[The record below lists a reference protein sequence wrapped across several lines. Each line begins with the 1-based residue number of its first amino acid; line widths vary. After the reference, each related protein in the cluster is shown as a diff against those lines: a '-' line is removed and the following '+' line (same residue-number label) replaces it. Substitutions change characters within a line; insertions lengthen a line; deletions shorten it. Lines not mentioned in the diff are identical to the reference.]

1 MEGDPPVHAAL
12 DPRDSLLN
20 SPDDPMTL
28 SPRAATRTLFA
39 LLWIGS
45 AGLILAGCDSG
56 GTDPPDPTAFTV
68 TVENVGSAA
77 PILKSGAFN
86 TPTGA
91 GQPGPIAGGDSYQF
105 TFTAGPNEIPD
116 SGMRLSF
123 ATMFIQSNDL
133 YYAFEPEGLALFE
146 NGTPIGQNGPADVTD
161 QVNLYDAGTEVDQ
174 KPGAGADQAP
184 RQGEV
189 GGGMAE
195 NGSVVEVTNMDPAN
209 DSLENDGFSYPPTS
223 DVLSVSVS
231 SEEDEASGGYTF
243 TVTIQN
249 EGTTVNG
256 APVPLSPGAYAV
268 HWAQTPAGDA
278 VTYPGHTPGAPAS
291 DGIERIAEDG
301 APAGAD
307 GVPGNHVQQLST
319 ATGVAVPL
327 SPGGYAVHTD
337 QATVFET
344 NEPAPTGIE
353 RVAEDGTPMELVS
366 MLSGASGISS
376 AGAFNTPSGADNPGP
391 IGPGGSY
398 SFMVEAVPG
407 DRLSLATMHVQSND
421 LFYAFAPSGLAL
433 FNESNRPVSGD
444 VTDQVRLYDAGTEGD
459 QEPGVGLDQAPRQT
473 GSDTGPPG
481 EGRVERVDGSNDGYS
496 YPAPNNTLRVTITPP
511 SQSQ

>member
-278 VTYPGHTPGAPAS
+278 VTYPGHTPGSPAS

-301 APAGAD
+301 KPAGVSAQ
-307 GVPGNHVQQLST
+307 GSPGNHLAELQSI
-319 ATGVAVPL
+319 TGVTVPL
-327 SPGGYAVHTD
+327 SPGAYAVHSD
-337 QATVFET
+337 EVNFFS
-344 NEPAPTGIE
+344 TGSAASSGLEKI
-353 RVAEDGTPMELVS
+353 AEDGMPGDRVS
-366 MLSGASGISS
+366 TLQGLDAVMS
-376 AGAFNTPSGADNPGP
+376 AGAFNTPDGADNPGP
-391 IGPGGSY
+391 LTPGNSY
-398 SFMVEAVPG
+398 TFEVDAEPG
-407 DRLSLATMHVQSND
+407 DRLSLATMFIQSND
-421 LFYAFAPSGLAL
+421 LFYSFKSEGIAL
-433 FNESNRPVSGD
+433 YDSDDNPISGD
-444 VTDQVRLYDAGTEGD
+444 VTDRIALYDAGTEGD
-459 QEPGVGLDQAPRQT
+459 EEPGVGLNQAPRS
-473 GSDTGPPG
+473 GADTGPSG
-481 EGRVERVDGSNDGYS
+481 EGQIEPVTNGSKAGFS
-496 YPAPNNTLRVTITPP
+496 YASSKVIEVTITP
-511 SQSQ
+511 

>member
-161 QVNLYDAGTEVDQ
+161 QV
-174 KPGAGADQAP
+174 
-184 RQGEV
+184 
-189 GGGMAE
+189 
-195 NGSVVEVTNMDPAN
+195 
-209 DSLENDGFSYPPTS
+209 
-223 DVLSVSVS
+223 
-231 SEEDEASGGYTF
+231 
-243 TVTIQN
+243 
-249 EGTTVNG
+249 
-256 APVPLSPGAYAV
+256 
-268 HWAQTPAGDA
+268 
-278 VTYPGHTPGAPAS
+278 
-291 DGIERIAEDG
+291 
-301 APAGAD
+301 
-307 GVPGNHVQQLST
+307 
-319 ATGVAVPL
+319 
-327 SPGGYAVHTD
+327 
-337 QATVFET
+337 
-344 NEPAPTGIE
+344 
-353 RVAEDGTPMELVS
+353 
-366 MLSGASGISS
+366 
-376 AGAFNTPSGADNPGP
+376 
-391 IGPGGSY
+391 
-398 SFMVEAVPG
+398 
-407 DRLSLATMHVQSND
+407 
-421 LFYAFAPSGLAL
+421 
-433 FNESNRPVSGD
+433 
-444 VTDQVRLYDAGTEGD
+444 RLYDAGTEGD

-481 EGRVERVDGSNDGYS
+481 EGRVERVDGSNDGYD